1 MDMIGMLAVLSA
13 ALSLSALP
21 PLPDQGLA
29 IETRAGVQL
38 QTLTGRPLATIPGLD
53 LAVDRKIGRYL
64 VMRDRRGR
72 LFTLDPAARRVRCA
86 YEYPA
91 RMSGCRRAD
100 ALLYVCRHTIVRGA
114 HVVAHKPRGIGHWVW
129 AELRPKGDA
138 VLAQWSAEC
147 EVPVAYL
154 IVRGVLHSY
163 GSGTVALGWLANG
176 GALVHFPMGGGCG
189 PTVRVPGIYAVSLNG
204 RRRLLLRTRQPAG
217 YAMWGG

>member
-1 MDMIGMLAVLSA
+1 MGMFAILSA

-29 IETRAGVQL
+29 LETRAGVQL
-38 QTLTGRPLATIPGLD
+38 QTLRGRPLATIPRLD
-53 LAVDRKIGRYL
+53 LAADKKIGRRL

-72 LFTLDPAARRVRCA
+72 LFTLDPVARQVRRA
-86 YEYPA
+86 YEYPT

-100 ALLYVCRHTIVRGA
+100 PRLYVCRHTIVRGA
-114 HVVAHKPRGIGHWVW
+114 RVVARKPRGIGHWVW

-163 GSGTVALGWLANG
+163 GPSTVALGWLPNG
-176 GALVHFPMGGGCG
+176 GALVYFPMGGGCG
-189 PTVRVPGIYAVSLNG
+189 PNAQVPGIYAVSLSG
-204 RRRLLLRTRQPAG
+204 KRRLILRTRQPAG